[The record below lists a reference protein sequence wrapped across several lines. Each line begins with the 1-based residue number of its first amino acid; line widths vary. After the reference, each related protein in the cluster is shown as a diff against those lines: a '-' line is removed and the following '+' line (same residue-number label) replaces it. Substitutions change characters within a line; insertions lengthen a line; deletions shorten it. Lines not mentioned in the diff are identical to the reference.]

1 MEVHVMSKKNTR
13 RSLDTSISY
22 AVIGLDLAK
31 ADAAVAAVPCS
42 NDEMGLIDRMD
53 YATLFEQ
60 AEKLPPTLFA
70 MEPCC
75 GYSHICLRLQSLGHD
90 VKVISG
96 RAVKNWIATHKANQ
110 KTDLNDAIA
119 LAKLAL
125 HDDALTPIRVKSVE
139 QCRMATVQTIRRQLR
154 TQATKSLVCFKST
167 CQSWGIVIP
176 RGSLSTKKMEAAIA
190 GAEDMLGA
198 EVTSSLKILLDA
210 YKVTVQSIN
219 ELDKKLDALVQ
230 NNEQARLM
238 NSVLGIGTQ
247 TAARLATITGDIKR
261 FQTPRSYVA
270 YIGLAPRNIITGH
283 CGTPTP
289 KKNGASR
296 PVSNRGQGK
305 VSRNGDLCNTGRR
318 LDLHAELQEPAAG
331 MSVAPVAGGA
341 DQAREAIRQDHCLA
355 RCQAAE
361 NRLGA
366 AHLQGRIQ
374 HSQSGRTSLG
384 ACGNRKAAG
393 EHSCSG
399 SCCVEDE
406 DLQA

>member
-1 MEVHVMSKKNTR
+1 MSKKNTR

-270 YIGLAPRNIITGH
+270 YAAKHHYRSLRNAYT
-283 CGTPTP
+283 
-289 KKNGASR
+289 KKERRLEASQQQG
-296 PVSNRGQGK
+296 PGKSFTQRGQ
-305 VSRNGDLCNTGRR
+305 SCENLCNTGRR

>member
-305 VSRNGDLCNTGRR
+305 VSRNGDRVARTYVIQGAASIYMQNCKNQLPACQLRR
-318 LDLHAELQEPAAG
+318 WLEEQIKRGKPYGKIIVSLAAKLLRIVWALLTYKEEFNIHKAGVPRSVLAAIERPQE
-331 MSVAPVAGGA
+331 STV
-341 DQAREAIRQDHCLA
+341 
-355 RCQAAE
+355 AAE
-361 NRLGA
+361 A
-366 AHLQGRIQ
+366 A
-374 HSQSGRTSLG
+374 
-384 ACGNRKAAG
+384 A
-393 EHSCSG
+393 
-399 SCCVEDE
+399 
-406 DLQA
+406 